1 MIKRALTKPMRLTL
15 DEPKLNKRNTIEE
28 YCEQLLDVT
37 EYETVEARCLEVIVM
52 NKKEYETFKN
62 NLLKD
67 WNFLEG
73 LKCGTGSDYEPER
86 EIEHI
91 WQLTREEMEMWKKYS
106 YRVATMI
113 FNKIQMKSS
122 MLIQKV
128 ITMPD
133 IVYLI
138 RVYILYPFIIK
149 WLKSHYMRF

>member
-1 MIKRALTKPMRLTL
+1 MIKRTLTKPMRLIL

-37 EYETVEARCLEVIVM
+37 EYETVEAKCFEVIVM

-91 WQLTREEMEMWKKYS
+91 WQLTREEMEMWQKYS

-113 FNKIQMKSS
+113 FNKDTNEKFYVNTEGYNYARYC
-122 MLIQKV
+122 LF
-128 ITMPD
+128 D
-133 IVYLI
+133 
-138 RVYILYPFIIK
+138 
-149 WLKSHYMRF
+149 